1 LNSIS
6 LHFTNKPL
14 KLYGRNLQN
23 KSAYVKVKSK
33 SDPQK
38 LVINDYAIFTDKK
51 GEKYIQYGYVGA
63 EGPEGPKACK
73 APLSK
78 Q

>member
-1 LNSIS
+1 MEKLNNIS
-6 LHFTNKPL
+6 NHFVNKPL
-14 KLYGRNLQN
+14 KLYGRNPQKKLV
-23 KSAYVKVKSK
+23 YVKVKSK
-33 SDPQK
+33 SDPHK

-51 GEKYIQYGYVGA
+51 GEKYIQYGYVGT
-63 EGPEGPKACK
+63 EGADAK